1 MRAVLK
7 LELIGDDYFYAKRHN
22 TWSFDK
28 ILRYMRRLGPNKSPS
43 WLAEIVGFDAKGN
56 LNRQFIQ
63 GQKDY
68 SEANS
73 TGSRGIFVYYAL
85 PSGIYEVNDRHHWR
99 KVRHYFCRVEGTQI
113 TEINQ
118 DEVIECLKS
127 VILP

>member
-1 MRAVLK
+1 MRAVLR

-28 ILRYMRRLGPNKSPS
+28 ILRYMRRLGSDKSPS
-43 WLAEIVGFDAKGN
+43 WTARITGIDDKSQPVREYL
-56 LNRQFIQ
+56 Q
-63 GQKDY
+63 GQRDY

-85 PSGIYEVNDRHHWR
+85 PPGIYEVSDRYHWR
-99 KVRHYFCRVEGTQI
+99 KVRHYFCRVEGT
-113 TEINQ
+113 EIIEISK

-127 VILP
+127 AESV